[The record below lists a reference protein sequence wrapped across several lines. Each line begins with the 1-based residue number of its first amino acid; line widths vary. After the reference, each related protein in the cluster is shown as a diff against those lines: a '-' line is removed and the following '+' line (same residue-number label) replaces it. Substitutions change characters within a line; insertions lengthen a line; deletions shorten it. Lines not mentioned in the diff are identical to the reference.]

1 MLAYHP
7 APRTNTKQESIN
19 MSNNV
24 YKFSVL
30 PSGKLAPFWI
40 DPADAEPIEIK
51 QKDQSEFW
59 ADARSSG
66 LEIND
71 AYISDEILRCR
82 DSRGKAGNK
91 DGWYC
96 LQSNGRTLYG
106 VYGSWLDGSQTH
118 WSSVDPSTLT
128 PAESQ
133 EIKTAN
139 KIHAKRINRE
149 RKYRQA
155 EAGRT
160 AVLDL
165 IACDPATPDH
175 PYLAR
180 KNILPFGALVNKK
193 GALVVPVKN
202 CETSEVTSYQK
213 IRGDGSKLFM
223 KTGKIKQG
231 LYTIDG
237 EGDYVYV
244 SEGFATAASIHMAT
258 GCTSLV
264 AFSVAQMYAVAEWA
278 KSNYLDKTVI
288 VAPDNDVF
296 KEINAGLRSA
306 QRIEKELNINY
317 ILPVFADVSTKPTD
331 FNDLHCLE
339 GLQHVKEQLQMKPK
353 GIDTRLF
360 SSLSTSLKKL
370 ENVKNTEFL
379 IDGLIAKG
387 HVHAIIA
394 EAGTGKSALAKA
406 WSKQFAED
414 GMQVLYC
421 DAESPPQMLKSLAKE
436 TDHLDGFLIIA
447 PDYSG
452 EENAGSKDVREQLIR
467 ASSIAA
473 DLSDTVI
480 IIDTLKNFVDMIDKK
495 QVKKILQEFR
505 TMRAKGATIIILGHT
520 NKRAIGSQMR
530 EITFEGTNDIEADV
544 DELTF
549 LHSKKYEAELYQT
562 ISTFNKK
569 SRFGGVASNR
579 SYHLD
584 LSNYEITEMDKYD
597 PLDSPAHDGPVPAAK
612 ESADI
617 RATGAVISAIKR
629 GVNTHG
635 DILELCETFKP
646 RPQPAAVKRA
656 LNNRDL
662 VIKIDREYHLKESVP
677 TINLDSI
684 VLPWKN

>member
-1 MLAYHP
+1 MLAYTP
-7 APRTNTKQESIN
+7 APQSTTQQASIN
-19 MSNNV
+19 MTNNV
-24 YKFSVL
+24 YKFSML

-40 DPADAEPIEIK
+40 DPSDADPIEIK

-59 ADARSSG
+59 SDARSSG
-66 LEIND
+66 LEIDD
-71 AYISDEILRCR
+71 AYISDGILRCK
-82 DSRGKAGNK
+82 DSRGKSGNR

-118 WSSVDPSTLT
+118 WSSVDSSDLT
-128 PAESQ
+128 AVEAQ

-139 KIHAKRINRE
+139 KIHAKRIERE
-149 RKYRQA
+149 RKHRQA

-160 AVLDL
+160 AALDL
-165 IACDPATPDH
+165 MACDPATPEH

-193 GALVVPVKN
+193 GALVIPIKN

-213 IRGDGSKLFM
+213 ISADGSKLFM
-223 KTGKIKQG
+223 KNGKIKQG
-231 LYTIDG
+231 LYKIDG
-237 EGDYVYV
+237 EGKCVYV

-264 AFSVAQMYAVAEWA
+264 AFSVGQMYAVAEWA
-278 KSNYLDKTVI
+278 KSNYSDKTVI
-288 VAPDNDVF
+288 VAPDNDMF
-296 KEINAGLRSA
+296 KEFNAGLRSA
-306 QRIEKELNINY
+306 QKIQKELGINY
-317 ILPVFADVSTKPTD
+317 MIPVFSDASTKPTD

-339 GLQHVKEQLQMKPK
+339 GLRQVKDQLGMTSK

-360 SSLSTSLKKL
+360 SNLSTNLKKL
-370 ENVKNTEFL
+370 KDVKNIEFL
-379 IDGLIAKG
+379 VDGLIAKG

-394 EAGTGKSALAKA
+394 EAGTGKSALAKC

-421 DAESPPQMLKSLAKE
+421 DAESPPQMLKALAEE
-436 TDHLDGFLIIA
+436 TDHLESFLIIA

-452 EENAGSKDVREQLIR
+452 VDNAGSKDVREQLIL
-467 ASSIAA
+467 ASSLAT

-480 IIDTLKNFVDMIDKK
+480 IIDTIKNFVDMIDKK
-495 QVKKILQEFR
+495 QVKTILHDFR

-520 NKRAIGSQMR
+520 NKRVIGSQMR

-584 LSNYEITEMDKYD
+584 LSSYEITEMDKYD
-597 PLDSPAHDGPVPAAK
+597 PLDSPAQDGPVPAAK

-617 RATGAVISAIKR
+617 RASGAVVSAIKR
-629 GVNTHG
+629 GVNTHS

-662 VIKIDREYHLKESVP
+662 VIKIDREYHLKDSVP

-684 VLPWKN
+684 VLPWKK